1 MGTTYRPYQPEQSFL
16 LPPSLRD
23 WLPQGHLAYFIS
35 DTIDQLDVSALHER
49 YEGDGRRS
57 QPYHP
62 TMLVKVLIYA
72 YATGVF
78 SSRKIARKLVED
90 VALRVLAAG
99 NQPDFRTINRFR
111 QQHLAVFGELFV
123 QVVRLAKRMGL
134 LKLGTVALDGTK
146 VKANASKHKAMSY
159 ERMQQQ
165 EQKLAA
171 EIQELL
177 EKAEQVDAAE
187 DEIYG
192 ADNSGEEIPAELERR
207 ESRIDKIREAMRA
220 LEAEQAEKDR
230 AKGRREGDNKVASE
244 IRPQGG
250 RSKYKREFGVPEP
263 SAQRNFSD
271 SESRIMKTNH
281 GYEQC
286 YNAQAVVEEGNQ
298 LIVAQQVVQN
308 AADNPYLVE
317 MVSQV
322 KQNTGRKPQ
331 RVLADAGYKGEENFK
346 ALEERNIQGVIALG
360 REKGSGEQT
369 KTKGGG
375 EATERMAKR
384 LNSKRGRQHYRRRKA
399 LVEPAFGWVKRVLG
413 FREFS
418 LRGLEKVQGEWSL
431 VSLALNLR
439 RMAQMEPG
447 AAAA

>member
-1 MGTTYRPYQPEQSFL
+1 MGTTYRPYQPDQSLL

-23 WLPQGHLAYFIS
+23 WLPSGHLAYFIC
-35 DTIDQLDVSALHER
+35 DTVEELDLSALHER

-78 SSRKIARKLVED
+78 SSRKIAGKLLED

-111 QQHLAVFGELFV
+111 QQNLAVFRELFV
-123 QVVRLAKRMGL
+123 QVVRLAKQLGL

-159 ERMQQQ
+159 GRMQEQ
-165 EQKLAA
+165 EKKLQA
-171 EIQELL
+171 EIEELL
-177 EKAEQVDAAE
+177 RQAEQTDAAE

-207 ESRIDKIREAMRA
+207 ESRIEKIREAMRA
-220 LEAEQAEKDR
+220 LEAEQAEKDG
-230 AKGRREGDNKVASE
+230 AKGRREDDGQVASQV
-244 IRPQGG
+244 RPQGG
-250 RSKYKREFGVPEP
+250 RSKYQREFGTPEAK
-263 SAQRNFSD
+263 AQRNFSD
-271 SESRIMKTNH
+271 PESRIMKTKQ
-281 GYEQC
+281 GFEQC
-286 YNAQAVVEEGNQ
+286 YNAQAVVEEGSQ
-298 LIVAQQVVQN
+298 LIVAQQVGHN
-308 AADNPYLVE
+308 AADNRYLVE
-317 MVSQV
+317 MVDQV

-331 RVLADAGYKGEENFK
+331 RVLADAGYKGEENFE
-346 ALEERNIQGVIALG
+346 ALEERQIQGVIALG
-360 REKGSGEQT
+360 REKAQGGQA
-369 KTKGGG
+369 KRQGGG
-375 EATERMAKR
+375 EASERMAKR
-384 LNSKRGRQHYRRRKA
+384 LRSKRGQQHYRRRKG

-418 LRGLEKVQGEWSL
+418 LRGLAKVQGEWSL

-439 RMAQMEPG
+439 RMAQMEPS